1 MQQNNMA
8 FVAGEW
14 LEPLGKVD
22 SEIRNEVILA
32 VVEYQL
38 TGAEPELSC
47 EIARVAFA
55 YIRPNVDRMAAF
67 RRKQSER
74 RSKRTTGTE
83 PEITEN
89 NRNETETDQ
98 YSKSKSKSNSKSKSE
113 SKSKSKTKTKGESN
127 ACAGAALPPL
137 DFVLNDFIEL
147 QTVRPLPS
155 ADRRTLRPATPRPC
169 DTQRLRSPAG

>member
-14 LEPLGKVD
+14 LEPLQNVAP
-22 SEIRNEVILA
+22 EVRNEVILA

-98 YSKSKSKSNSKSKSE
+98 YSKSNSNSKSE
-113 SKSKSKTKTKGESN
+113 SKSKSKTKTTGESN
-127 ACAGAALPPL
+127 ARAGAALPPL
-137 DFVLNDFIEL
+137 DFVLNDFIEPR
-147 QTVRPLPS
+147 TVRPLPS

>member
-1 MQQNNMA
+1 MEQNNMA

-22 SEIRNEVILA
+22 PEIRNEVILA

-38 TGAEPELSC
+38 TGAEPKLSC

-83 PEITEN
+83 PEITET
-89 NRNETETDQ
+89 NRNAPEPYQ
-98 YSKSKSKSNSKSKSE
+98 YSNSNSNSKSE

-127 ACAGAALPPL
+127 ARAGAALPPL
-137 DFVLNDFIEL
+137 DFVLNDFIEPR
-147 QTVRPLPS
+147 TVRPLPS